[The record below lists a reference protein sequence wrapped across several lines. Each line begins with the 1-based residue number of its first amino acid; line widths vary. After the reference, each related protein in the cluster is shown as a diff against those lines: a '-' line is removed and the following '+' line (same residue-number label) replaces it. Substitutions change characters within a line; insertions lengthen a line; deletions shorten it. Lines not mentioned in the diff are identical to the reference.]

1 MSSPRWPQ
9 PRPAAD
15 GLRAIGAAAVQVA
28 ESSLFAC
35 AELCESARFAELLRA
50 RAADEPWLAA
60 TVGFTGPFEGAAHL
74 ALPRAV
80 AADLAG
86 AFSGSTPGDLSARS
100 VADFA
105 GELANMVCGRWLTDM
120 HRADRFDLAA
130 PLVTHTAT
138 AAVARTIDAT
148 ADAIGLSLN
157 DAPVLI
163 ALVPG
168 SRRRASLR

>member
-1 MSSPRWPQ
+1 MSSPRSPQ

-15 GLRAIGAAAVQVA
+15 GVTAIGAAAVQVA
-28 ESSLFAC
+28 EASLFAC
-35 AELCESARFAELLRA
+35 AEVCESARFAELLHA

-60 TVGFTGPFEGAAHL
+60 TVGFSGPFEGAAHL

-86 AFSGSTPGDLSARS
+86 AFSGSVSDALSARH

-105 GELANMVCGRWLTDM
+105 GELANMVCGRWLTQT
-120 HRADRFDLAA
+120 HRTDRFDLAA

-138 AAVARTIDAT
+138 AAVAKTVHAT
-148 ADAIGLSLN
+148 PDTIGLSLN

-163 ALVPG
+163 ALVPVPHRG
-168 SRRRASLR
+168 APRR

>member
-1 MSSPRWPQ
+1 MSSQRWPQ
-9 PRPAAD
+9 SHPAAD
-15 GLRAIGAAAVQVA
+15 GLMSIGAAAVQVA
-28 ESSLFAC
+28 ESSLFAY
-35 AELCESARFAELLRA
+35 AELCESARFAELLHT

-60 TVGFTGPFEGAAHL
+60 TVGFSGPFEGAAHL

-86 AFSGSTPGDLSARS
+86 AFSGSRPDELSARH
-100 VADFA
+100 VTDFT
-105 GELANMVCGRWLTDM
+105 GELANMVCGRWLTET
-120 HRADRFDLAA
+120 HRDARFDLAA

-138 AAVARTIDAT
+138 AAVARTMHAT
-148 ADAIGLSLN
+148 PDAIGLSLN

-168 SRRRASLR
+168 PRRDAPRR